1 MFKQEHY
8 TENFV
13 QCTLNA
19 GLGKQLKGSTI
30 VVGGDGRYLCVE
42 TAVKIVQIA
51 AANGVRLECGR
62 ELVN

>member
-1 MFKQEHY
+1 M
-8 TENFV
+8 
-13 QCTLNA
+13 QCILDA

-42 TAVKIVQIA
+42 TAAKIVQIA